1 MEKHVSILGVL
12 YIAFSGLG
20 ILVALIIFVSVV
32 GGGLISGSQEAITI
46 TSIVGS
52 SVAFFLI
59 LVSVPGII
67 GGLGLL
73 KHQPWARILVLV
85 LGILNLINIPFGTIL
100 GIYTIWVLV
109 QDETTK
115 LFSPKPVKKIT
126 KEPTKK
132 TTKEPAKRK

>member
-20 ILVALIIFVSVV
+20 ILAALIVFVSVV
-32 GGGLISGSQEAITI
+32 GGGLISGNQEAITI

-73 KHQPWARILVLV
+73 KHQPWSRVLVLV

-115 LFSPKPVKKIT
+115 LFTPKPVKKA
-126 KEPTKK
+126 
-132 TTKEPAKRK
+132 TKEPAKKTTKAPAKKK